1 MIYVIG
7 DVHGKCEQLKDLIK
21 KMKLRPE
28 DELYI
33 LGDIID
39 RGPDSVKALR
49 FLMSLPNCH
58 CIAGNHEVMLL
69 ENMKFLM
76 NEITD
81 DFLNHLS
88 EQNMELLVNWIN
100 NGASGTI
107 SEFSK
112 LSKEEMKD
120 LLEFV
125 GDFEAYAE
133 LEVNGQKYLLVHA
146 GLGNFA
152 EDKELYDYAI
162 EELVWTR
169 ADYEAPYYQDVIV
182 VTDHTPTQKI
192 LNNPRPGYIFRGNNH
207 IAMDCGACYPH
218 GRLAGICL
226 ETGEEFYS
234 DC

>member
-1 MIYVIG
+1 MIYVVG
-7 DVHGKCEQLKDLIK
+7 DVHGECEQLKELIK
-21 KMKLRPE
+21 KMQLKPE

-39 RGPDSVKALR
+39 RGPDSVKALQ

-69 ENMKFLM
+69 ENMKFLL

-81 DFLNHLS
+81 DSLNHVS
-88 EQNMELLVNWIN
+88 EQNMALLANWIN
-100 NGASGTI
+100 NGALGTI
-107 SEFSK
+107 SELSK
-112 LSKEEMKD
+112 LSKQEMKE

-125 GDFEAYAE
+125 GDFEAYVE
-133 LEVNGQKYLLVHA
+133 LEVNEQKYILVHA
-146 GLGNFA
+146 GLGNFS
-152 EDKELYDYAI
+152 ENKELYDYTI
-162 EELVWTR
+162 NELVWTR
-169 ADYEAPYYQDVIV
+169 TDYEVPYYEDVIV
-182 VTDHTPTQKI
+182 VTGHTPTQTI
-192 LNNPRPGYIFRGNNH
+192 LANPRPGYIFRGNNH
-207 IAMDCGACYPH
+207 IAMDCGAYHSH

>member
-1 MIYVIG
+1 MIYVVG
-7 DVHGKCEQLKDLIK
+7 DVHGECEQLKELIK
-21 KMKLRPE
+21 KMQLKPE

-39 RGPDSVKALR
+39 RGPDSVKALQ

-69 ENMKFLM
+69 ENMKFLL

-81 DFLNHLS
+81 DSLNHVS
-88 EQNMELLVNWIN
+88 EQNMALLTNWIN
-100 NGASGTI
+100 NGALGTI

-112 LSKEEMKD
+112 LSKQEMKE

-125 GDFEAYAE
+125 GDFEAYVE
-133 LEVNGQKYLLVHA
+133 LEVNGQKYILVHA
-146 GLGNFA
+146 GLGNFS
-152 EDKELYDYAI
+152 ENKELYDYTI
-162 EELVWTR
+162 NELVWTR
-169 ADYEAPYYQDVIV
+169 TDYEVPYYEDVIV
-182 VTDHTPTQKI
+182 VTGHTPTQTI
-192 LNNPRPGYIFRGNNH
+192 LANPRPGYIFRGNNH
-207 IAMDCGACYPH
+207 IAMDCGAYHSH